1 MVTASV
7 AREPDVCRDSSN
19 RLLGRSPPGSTHV
32 DEYVT
37 YDIYWNVNE
46 DKPLIWLS
54 GEVKTPPF
62 SAEARLEA
70 GFLLRRVQRGEK
82 LALPHSRP
90 MPDIGRGCHELRV
103 VDRDATW
110 RLMYY
115 IDVNAVAILEV
126 FSKKTRAT
134 PRRVIDTC
142 RKRLAQYKDIMEE

>member
-1 MVTASV
+1 MSTIRCAVHS
-7 AREPDVCRDSSN
+7 
-19 RLLGRSPPGSTHV
+19 PGSTHV
-32 DEYVT
+32 DEYVI
-37 YDIYWNVNE
+37 YDIYWTVNE

-70 GFLLRRVQRGEK
+70 GFLLRRLQRGEK

-115 IDVNAVAILEV
+115 IDSNVVAILEV

-142 RKRLAQYKDIMEE
+142 RKRLAQYKNIMRE